1 MGKENDKTP
10 SRTEH
15 EKLFS
20 PSQWSKRLGPD
31 EVRQNIDIIRSY
43 AKQSEKRLY
52 VLDIAYINISHS
64 KYQVIEEH
72 IRIVTSQSNC
82 NRIDIPARLNVPYMD
97 RSEKLKAATK
107 LDIFGTDLPETS
119 PIFVYFSGGY
129 WQVTRKLKDH
139 LWIIEILQV

>member
-43 AKQSEKRLY
+43 AKHYNMWLILHLYIYITLNIRLLKSIFALLHRK
-52 VLDIAYINISHS
+52 VT
-64 KYQVIEEH
+64 VIE
-72 IRIVTSQSNC
+72 
-82 NRIDIPARLNVPYMD
+82 
-97 RSEKLKAATK
+97 
-107 LDIFGTDLPETS
+107 
-119 PIFVYFSGGY
+119 
-129 WQVTRKLKDH
+129 
-139 LWIIEILQV
+139 